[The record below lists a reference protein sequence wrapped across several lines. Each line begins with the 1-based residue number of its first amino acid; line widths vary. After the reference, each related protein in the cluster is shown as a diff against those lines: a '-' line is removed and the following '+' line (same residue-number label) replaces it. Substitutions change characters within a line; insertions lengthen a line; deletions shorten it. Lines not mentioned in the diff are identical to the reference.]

1 MGHFLCVPIISGHRR
16 DWGRHRLVE
25 VSSLGYGYG
34 NGYGMRQTHV
44 WTLDS
49 FPCELIMEGTQ
60 ESEVSNCQRKF
71 TWDETDTHWVSFL
84 FADYASAQKR
94 QTICRHKCGGHWVPF
109 PLCAAGRHTAFH
121 CYPPS
126 YSSSCAMRR
135 LSLIWMGVHI
145 MCIKLE

>member
-1 MGHFLCVPIISGHRR
+1 MGHFLCEPMISGHRR

-94 QTICRHKCGGHWVPF
+94 QTICRHMCGHQVPLSPCVQPAVTQLSTVTLPMF
-109 PLCAAGRHTAFH
+109 FFLRNAQAF
-121 CYPPS
+121 S
-126 YSSSCAMRR
+126 YLDGSSHY
-135 LSLIWMGVHI
+135 VY
-145 MCIKLE
+145 